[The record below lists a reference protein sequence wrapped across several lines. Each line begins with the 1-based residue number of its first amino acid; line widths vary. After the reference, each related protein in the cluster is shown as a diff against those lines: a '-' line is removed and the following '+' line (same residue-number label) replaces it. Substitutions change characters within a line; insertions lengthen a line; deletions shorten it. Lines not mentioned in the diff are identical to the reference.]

1 MRDPVQRNVPPRPG
15 GGGTAAE
22 GPGPKAEPS
31 GVTGTMS
38 IGEVLGILK
47 PEFPDITVSKIR
59 FLEGAG
65 LVQPDRSA
73 SGYRKFSEDD
83 VARLRFVLRAQRD
96 QYLPLRVIRQRLA
109 DLEEVGGLAAKGAPA
124 TEPGMGTDP
133 DAHGARAPG
142 ATAGGAAPGAAA
154 GRAAPG
160 TAAGGAAP
168 GAAVGSVAPGAGQG
182 GAAPGAVPGGPVPGE
197 APGDQAAS
205 GGPVPGGA
213 PGGQAASSGSVPAA
227 GRGAAQGVADAEGAA
242 GAGGAAAAG
251 AVAGA
256 GGAAGAAAA
265 GGQPARPGGGVFGA
279 APPSDAQFTR
289 DELCRAAGATVEQ
302 LLELESFGLVSARG
316 SGERGAW
323 YGGDDLVLLRL
334 ARELGDYGLEARHL
348 RMYKLFAER
357 EAALFEQVVAPLV
370 RQRNPEARARARD
383 TIDALAELGG
393 RMRDLALRTAV
404 HGMADTRDP
413 HR

>member
-1 MRDPVQRNVPPRPG
+1 MRDPVQRNVPTRPG
-15 GGGTAAE
+15 GGGGDAA
-22 GPGPKAEPS
+22 GSGKPAEQS
-31 GVTGTMS
+31 GATGTMS

-96 QYLPLRVIRQRLA
+96 QYLPLRVIRQRLT
-109 DLEEVGGLAAKGAPA
+109 DLEQVGGLDTK
-124 TEPGMGTDP
+124 
-133 DAHGARAPG
+133 
-142 ATAGGAAPGAAA
+142 
-154 GRAAPG
+154 
-160 TAAGGAAP
+160 
-168 GAAVGSVAPGAGQG
+168 AGQ
-182 GAAPGAVPGGPVPGE
+182 A
-197 APGDQAAS
+197 
-205 GGPVPGGA
+205 
-213 PGGQAASSGSVPAA
+213 GS
-227 GRGAAQGVADAEGAA
+227 GAA
-242 GAGGAAAAG
+242 GAEASAAGSPGAVRPGTEAGPGSGAAGSGATGTGPGAGSSGAGASGNRSPGAGAAEPGGAHARAPEASGAGAAG
-251 AVAGA
+251 TVKSPGAGAPGASGAGGAGA
-256 GGAAGAAAA
+256 GGAAGSAAAV
-265 GGQPARPGGGVFGA
+265 GQPARGTGGGFAA

-289 DELCRAAGATVEQ
+289 DELCRAAGANVDQ

-316 SGERGAW
+316 SGDRGAW

-334 ARELGDYGLEARHL
+334 ARELADYGLEARHL

-383 TIDALAELGG
+383 TIQALAQLGG
-393 RMRDLALRTAV
+393 RMRDLALRSAV
-404 HGMADTRDP
+404 HGLADPRDP

>member
-1 MRDPVQRNVPPRPG
+1 MRDPVQRNVPTRPG
-15 GGGTAAE
+15 GGGGDAA
-22 GPGPKAEPS
+22 GSGKPAEQS
-31 GVTGTMS
+31 GATGTMS

-96 QYLPLRVIRQRLA
+96 QYLPLRVIRQRLT
-109 DLEEVGGLAAKGAPA
+109 DLEQVGGLDTKAGQAGGGAAGAEASAAGSPGAVRPGAEAGPGSGAAGSGA
-124 TEPGMGTDP
+124 TGTGPGAGSSGAGASGNRSPGAGAAEPG
-133 DAHGARAPG
+133 GARARAPE
-142 ATAGGAAPGAAA
+142 ASAAGAA
-154 GRAAPG
+154 G
-160 TAAGGAAP
+160 T
-168 GAAVGSVAPGAGQG
+168 VKSPGAGG
-182 GAAPGAVPGGPVPGE
+182 PG
-197 APGDQAAS
+197 
-205 GGPVPGGA
+205 
-213 PGGQAASSGSVPAA
+213 SSGA
-227 GRGAAQGVADAEGAA
+227 GGA

-251 AVAGA
+251 
-256 GGAAGAAAA
+256 
-265 GGQPARPGGGVFGA
+265 QPARGTGAGFAA

-289 DELCRAAGATVEQ
+289 DELCRAAGVNVDQ

-316 SGERGAW
+316 SGDRGAW

-334 ARELGDYGLEARHL
+334 ARELADYGLEARHL

-383 TIDALAELGG
+383 TIQALAQLGG

-404 HGMADTRDP
+404 HGLADTRDP

>member
-1 MRDPVQRNVPPRPG
+1 MRDPVQRNVPTRPG
-15 GGGTAAE
+15 GGGGDAA
-22 GPGPKAEPS
+22 GSGKPAEQS
-31 GVTGTMS
+31 GATGTMS

-96 QYLPLRVIRQRLA
+96 QYLPLRVIRQRLT
-109 DLEEVGGLAAKGAPA
+109 DLEQVGGLDTK
-124 TEPGMGTDP
+124 
-133 DAHGARAPG
+133 
-142 ATAGGAAPGAAA
+142 
-154 GRAAPG
+154 
-160 TAAGGAAP
+160 
-168 GAAVGSVAPGAGQG
+168 AGQ
-182 GAAPGAVPGGPVPGE
+182 A
-197 APGDQAAS
+197 
-205 GGPVPGGA
+205 
-213 PGGQAASSGSVPAA
+213 GS
-227 GRGAAQGVADAEGAA
+227 GAA
-242 GAGGAAAAG
+242 GAEASAAGSPGAVRPGTEAGPGPGAAGSGATGTGPGAGSSGAGASGNRSPGAGAAEPGGARARASEASGAGAAG
-251 AVAGA
+251 SVKSPGAGA
-256 GGAAGAAAA
+256 PGSSGAGGAGAAGAAGSAA
-265 GGQPARPGGGVFGA
+265 AVGQPARGTGGGFAA

-289 DELCRAAGATVEQ
+289 DELCRAAGANVDQ

-316 SGERGAW
+316 SGDRGAW

-334 ARELGDYGLEARHL
+334 ARELADYGLEARHL

-383 TIDALAELGG
+383 TIQALAQLGG

-404 HGMADTRDP
+404 HGLADTRDP

>member
-1 MRDPVQRNVPPRPG
+1 MRDPVQRNVPTRPG
-15 GGGTAAE
+15 GGGGDAA
-22 GPGPKAEPS
+22 GSGKPAEQS
-31 GVTGTMS
+31 GATGTMS

-65 LVQPDRSA
+65 LVQPGRSA

-96 QYLPLRVIRQRLA
+96 QYLPLRVIRQRLTN
-109 DLEEVGGLAAKGAPA
+109 LEQVGGLDTK
-124 TEPGMGTDP
+124 
-133 DAHGARAPG
+133 
-142 ATAGGAAPGAAA
+142 
-154 GRAAPG
+154 
-160 TAAGGAAP
+160 
-168 GAAVGSVAPGAGQG
+168 AGQ
-182 GAAPGAVPGGPVPGE
+182 A
-197 APGDQAAS
+197 
-205 GGPVPGGA
+205 
-213 PGGQAASSGSVPAA
+213 GS
-227 GRGAAQGVADAEGAA
+227 GAA
-242 GAGGAAAAG
+242 GAEASAAGSPGAVRPGTEAGPGSGAAGSGATGTGPGAGSSGAGASGNRSPGAGAAEPGGARARAPEASGAGAAG
-251 AVAGA
+251 SVKSPGAGAPGSSGAGGAGA
-256 GGAAGAAAA
+256 GGAAGSAAAV
-265 GGQPARPGGGVFGA
+265 GQPARGTGGGFAA

-289 DELCRAAGATVEQ
+289 DELCRAAGANVDQ

-316 SGERGAW
+316 SGDRGAW

-334 ARELGDYGLEARHL
+334 ARELADYGLEARHL

-383 TIDALAELGG
+383 TIQALAQLGG

-404 HGMADTRDP
+404 HGLADTRDP

>member
-15 GGGTAAE
+15 GGGAAAE
-22 GPGPKAEPS
+22 GPGREGPGREAEQS
-31 GVTGTMS
+31 AVTGTMS

-96 QYLPLRVIRQRLA
+96 QYLPLRVIRQRLS
-109 DLEEVGGLAAKGAPA
+109 DLDQVGGLAAKGAPPA
-124 TEPGMGTDP
+124 DT
-133 DAHGARAPG
+133 GAGADPG
-142 ATAGGAAPGAAA
+142 ATAA
-154 GRAAPG
+154 G
-160 TAAGGAAP
+160 
-168 GAAVGSVAPGAGQG
+168 
-182 GAAPGAVPGGPVPGE
+182 PGGP
-197 APGDQAAS
+197 AA
-205 GGPVPGGA
+205 G
-213 PGGQAASSGSVPAA
+213 PGGQAAPGGPAPGGGRGGEAAA
-227 GRGAAQGVADAEGAA
+227 GLASGTGPPGAAPPPGLAPGAGAGATPGAAAGAA
-242 GAGGAAAAG
+242 GAGGAAG
-251 AVAGA
+251 VAGA
-256 GGAAGAAAA
+256 
-265 GGQPARPGGGVFGA
+265 QPAWTTGGVFAG

-383 TIDALAELGG
+383 TIGALAQLGG
-393 RMRDLALRTAV
+393 RMRDLALRSAV
-404 HGMADTRDP
+404 HGLADTRDP

>member
-15 GGGTAAE
+15 GGGGEAA
-22 GPGPKAEPS
+22 GPGRKA
-31 GVTGTMS
+31 GQADATGTMS

-109 DLEEVGGLAAKGAPA
+109 DLEKVGDLDAKGGLPPDPTSQPDPGAPA
-124 TEPGMGTDP
+124 
-133 DAHGARAPG
+133 
-142 ATAGGAAPGAAA
+142 AA
-154 GRAAPG
+154 GTPG
-160 TAAGGAAP
+160 
-168 GAAVGSVAPGAGQG
+168 S
-182 GAAPGAVPGGPVPGE
+182 
-197 APGDQAAS
+197 
-205 GGPVPGGA
+205 
-213 PGGQAASSGSVPAA
+213 
-227 GRGAAQGVADAEGAA
+227 GAA
-242 GAGGAAAAG
+242 GAGAAG
-251 AVAGA
+251 A
-256 GGAAGAAAA
+256 GAAGAAGTASRAAGAGAPRAGASGTGAPAAGAGPGGAGAAVTDATA
-265 GGQPARPGGGVFGA
+265 GGQAGRATGAAFAA

-289 DELCRAAGATVEQ
+289 DELCRAAGASVEQ

-334 ARELGDYGLEARHL
+334 ARELADYGLEARHL

-370 RQRNPEARARARD
+370 RQRNPEARTRARD
-383 TIDALAELGG
+383 TIEALAQLGG
-393 RMRDLALRTAV
+393 RMRDLALRSAV
-404 HGMADTRDP
+404 HGLADTRDR

>member
-1 MRDPVQRNVPPRPG
+1 MRDPVQRNTPPRPG
-15 GGGTAAE
+15 GGGEAA
-22 GPGPKAEPS
+22 GSGQPAEQS
-31 GVTGTMS
+31 GATGTMS

-109 DLEEVGGLAAKGAPA
+109 DLEQVGGLDAGGAPA
-124 TEPGMGTDP
+124 GAAEP
-133 DAHGARAPG
+133 DAGVAPG
-142 ATAGGAAPGAAA
+142 RGGPGGSGEGSPGSAAAA
-154 GRAAPG
+154 GAGAARAGSAGDGAG
-160 TAAGGAAP
+160 TA
-168 GAAVGSVAPGAGQG
+168 
-182 GAAPGAVPGGPVPGE
+182 
-197 APGDQAAS
+197 
-205 GGPVPGGA
+205 
-213 PGGQAASSGSVPAA
+213 
-227 GRGAAQGVADAEGAA
+227 GAA
-242 GAGGAAAAG
+242 GAG
-251 AVAGA
+251 VAGA
-256 GGAAGAAAA
+256 QGRAA
-265 GGQPARPGGGVFGA
+265 GVFG

-289 DELCRAAGATVEQ
+289 DELCRAAGATADQ
-302 LLELESFGLVSARG
+302 LIELESFGLVSARG

-334 ARELGDYGLEARHL
+334 ARELADYGLEARHL

-370 RQRNPEARARARD
+370 RQRNPEARTRARD
-383 TIDALAELGG
+383 TIEALAQLGG
-393 RMRDLALRTAV
+393 RMRDLALRSAV
-404 HGMADTRDP
+404 HGLAESRDP

>member
-1 MRDPVQRNVPPRPG
+1 MRDPVQRNVPTRPG
-15 GGGTAAE
+15 GGGGDAA
-22 GPGPKAEPS
+22 GSGKPAEQS
-31 GVTGTMS
+31 GATGTMS

-96 QYLPLRVIRQRLA
+96 QYLPLRVIRQRLT
-109 DLEEVGGLAAKGAPA
+109 DLEQVGGLDTK
-124 TEPGMGTDP
+124 
-133 DAHGARAPG
+133 
-142 ATAGGAAPGAAA
+142 
-154 GRAAPG
+154 
-160 TAAGGAAP
+160 
-168 GAAVGSVAPGAGQG
+168 AGQ
-182 GAAPGAVPGGPVPGE
+182 A
-197 APGDQAAS
+197 
-205 GGPVPGGA
+205 
-213 PGGQAASSGSVPAA
+213 GS
-227 GRGAAQGVADAEGAA
+227 GAA
-242 GAGGAAAAG
+242 GAEASAAGSPGAVRPGTEAGPGSGAAGSGATGTGPGAGSSGAGASGNRSPGAGAAEPGGARARAPEASGAGAAG
-251 AVAGA
+251 TVKSPGA
-256 GGAAGAAAA
+256 GVPGSSGAGGAGAAGAAAV
-265 GGQPARPGGGVFGA
+265 GQPARGTGGGFAA

-289 DELCRAAGATVEQ
+289 DELCRAAGANVDQ

-316 SGERGAW
+316 SGDRGAW

-334 ARELGDYGLEARHL
+334 ARELADYGLEARHL

-383 TIDALAELGG
+383 TIQTLAQLGG

-404 HGMADTRDP
+404 HGLADTRDP

>member
-15 GGGTAAE
+15 GGGGEAA
-22 GPGPKAEPS
+22 GPGRKA
-31 GVTGTMS
+31 GQADATGTMS

-109 DLEEVGGLAAKGAPA
+109 DLERVGDLDAKGGLPLDPTSQPDPGAPA
-124 TEPGMGTDP
+124 AADMPG
-133 DAHGARAPG
+133 
-142 ATAGGAAPGAAA
+142 
-154 GRAAPG
+154 
-160 TAAGGAAP
+160 
-168 GAAVGSVAPGAGQG
+168 S
-182 GAAPGAVPGGPVPGE
+182 
-197 APGDQAAS
+197 
-205 GGPVPGGA
+205 
-213 PGGQAASSGSVPAA
+213 
-227 GRGAAQGVADAEGAA
+227 GAA
-242 GAGGAAAAG
+242 GART
-251 AVAGA
+251 AGA
-256 GGAAGAAAA
+256 GAAVTDAPA
-265 GGQPARPGGGVFGA
+265 GGQAGRATGAAFAA

-334 ARELGDYGLEARHL
+334 ARELADYGLEARHL

-370 RQRNPEARARARD
+370 RQRNPEARTRARD
-383 TIDALAELGG
+383 TIEALAQLGG
-393 RMRDLALRTAV
+393 RMRDLALRSAV
-404 HGMADTRDP
+404 HGLADTRDP

>member
-15 GGGTAAE
+15 GGGAAAG
-22 GPGPKAEPS
+22 GPGREGAGREAEQS
-31 GVTGTMS
+31 AVTGTMS

-65 LVQPDRSA
+65 LVQPERSA

-109 DLEEVGGLAAKGAPA
+109 DLEQVGGLAAKGAP
-124 TEPGMGTDP
+124 
-133 DAHGARAPG
+133 
-142 ATAGGAAPGAAA
+142 
-154 GRAAPG
+154 
-160 TAAGGAAP
+160 
-168 GAAVGSVAPGAGQG
+168 
-182 GAAPGAVPGGPVPGE
+182 
-197 APGDQAAS
+197 PGDPRA
-205 GGPVPGGA
+205 GP
-213 PGGQAASSGSVPAA
+213 
-227 GRGAAQGVADAEGAA
+227 DA
-242 GAGGAAAAG
+242 GAGGAAAPPGAGPGAGPGGVAPGAG
-251 AVAGA
+251 AAAAATAAGATGA
-256 GGAAGAAAA
+256 GGAAGAAA
-265 GGQPARPGGGVFGA
+265 QPAWTAGGVFGGA
-279 APPSDAQFTR
+279 SPSDAQFTR

-302 LLELESFGLVSARG
+302 LLALESFGLVSARG

-323 YGGDDLVLLRL
+323 YGGDDLILLRL

-383 TIDALAELGG
+383 TIDALAQLGG
-393 RMRDLALRTAV
+393 RMRDLALRSAV
-404 HGMADTRDP
+404 HGLAETRDP
-413 HR
+413 RR

>member
-1 MRDPVQRNVPPRPG
+1 MRDPVQRNTPPRPG
-15 GGGTAAE
+15 GGGEPAGSGHPAE
-22 GPGPKAEPS
+22 QS
-31 GVTGTMS
+31 GATGTMS

-96 QYLPLRVIRQRLA
+96 QYLPLRVIRQRLT
-109 DLEEVGGLAAKGAPA
+109 DLEQVGGLDASGAPA
-124 TEPGMGTDP
+124 GAAGPDTGAPGQGGRGAAGAGSGAAGAGTG
-133 DAHGARAPG
+133 AGVGAGTAQARAGVAG
-142 ATAGGAAPGAAA
+142 AGAGA
-154 GRAAPG
+154 GSPG
-160 TAAGGAAP
+160 TAAG
-168 GAAVGSVAPGAGQG
+168 
-182 GAAPGAVPGGPVPGE
+182 
-197 APGDQAAS
+197 
-205 GGPVPGGA
+205 
-213 PGGQAASSGSVPAA
+213 
-227 GRGAAQGVADAEGAA
+227 AA
-242 GAGGAAAAG
+242 GAGLVEAGVGTAG
-251 AVAGA
+251 AGVAGA
-256 GGAAGAAAA
+256 QAARAA
-265 GGQPARPGGGVFGA
+265 GVFG

-289 DELCRAAGATVEQ
+289 DELCRAAGATADQ

-334 ARELGDYGLEARHL
+334 ARELADYGLEARHL

-383 TIDALAELGG
+383 TIEALAQLGG
-393 RMRDLALRTAV
+393 RMRDLALRSAV
-404 HGMADTRDP
+404 HGLADSRDP

>member
-1 MRDPVQRNVPPRPG
+1 MRDPVQRNTPPRPG
-15 GGGTAAE
+15 GGRGAA
-22 GPGPKAEPS
+22 GPGQPAGQS
-31 GVTGTMS
+31 AATGTMS

-109 DLEEVGGLAAKGAPA
+109 DLEQVGDLDAKGGLPLDPRSQPDQGPGSPGSGAAGAGPA
-124 TEPGMGTDP
+124 GAGAAGTGVSGTE
-133 DAHGARAPG
+133 APG
-142 ATAGGAAPGAAA
+142 AGTAGAGTAGAGTAGTGVPGTGAAGTGAAA
-154 GRAAPG
+154 GRA
-160 TAAGGAAP
+160 
-168 GAAVGSVAPGAGQG
+168 GAAVTDAPA
-182 GAAPGAVPGGPVPGE
+182 
-197 APGDQAAS
+197 
-205 GGPVPGGA
+205 
-213 PGGQAASSGSVPAA
+213 GGQA
-227 GRGAAQGVADAEGAA
+227 GRATGAA
-242 GAGGAAAAG
+242 
-251 AVAGA
+251 
-256 GGAAGAAAA
+256 
-265 GGQPARPGGGVFGA
+265 FSA

-334 ARELGDYGLEARHL
+334 ARELADYGLEARHL

-383 TIDALAELGG
+383 TIEALAQLGG
-393 RMRDLALRTAV
+393 RMRDLALRSAV
-404 HGMADTRDP
+404 HGLADPRDP

>member
-1 MRDPVQRNVPPRPG
+1 MRDPVQRNVPTRPG
-15 GGGTAAE
+15 GGGGDAA
-22 GPGPKAEPS
+22 GSGKPAEQS
-31 GVTGTMS
+31 GATGTMS

-96 QYLPLRVIRQRLA
+96 QYLPLRVIRQRLT
-109 DLEEVGGLAAKGAPA
+109 DLEQVGGLDTKAGQ
-124 TEPGMGTDP
+124 
-133 DAHGARAPG
+133 
-142 ATAGGAAPGAAA
+142 AGG
-154 GRAAPG
+154 
-160 TAAGGAAP
+160 
-168 GAAVGSVAPGAGQG
+168 
-182 GAAPGAVPGGPVPGE
+182 
-197 APGDQAAS
+197 
-205 GGPVPGGA
+205 
-213 PGGQAASSGSVPAA
+213 
-227 GRGAAQGVADAEGAA
+227 GAA
-242 GAGGAAAAG
+242 GAEASAAGSPGAVRPGAEADPGSGAAGSGATGTGPGAGSSGAGASGNRSPGAGAAEPGGARARAPEASGAGAAG
-251 AVAGA
+251 TVRSPGAGAPGSSGAGGAGA
-256 GGAAGAAAA
+256 GGAAGSAAAV
-265 GGQPARPGGGVFGA
+265 GQPARGTGAGFAA

-289 DELCRAAGATVEQ
+289 DELCRAAGANVDQ

-316 SGERGAW
+316 SGDRGAW

-334 ARELGDYGLEARHL
+334 ARELADYGLEARHL

-383 TIDALAELGG
+383 TIQALAQLGG

-404 HGMADTRDP
+404 HGLADTRDP

>member
-15 GGGTAAE
+15 GGGGEA
-22 GPGPKAEPS
+22 PGAGREA
-31 GVTGTMS
+31 GQTVATGTMS

-109 DLEEVGGLAAKGAPA
+109 DLEQVGDLDAKGGLPLDPRSQPDQGPGSPGSGAAGAGPA
-124 TEPGMGTDP
+124 GAGAAGTGVSGTE
-133 DAHGARAPG
+133 APG
-142 ATAGGAAPGAAA
+142 AGTAGAGTAGTGVPGTGAAGGGTGAAA
-154 GRAAPG
+154 GRA
-160 TAAGGAAP
+160 
-168 GAAVGSVAPGAGQG
+168 GAAVTDAPA
-182 GAAPGAVPGGPVPGE
+182 
-197 APGDQAAS
+197 
-205 GGPVPGGA
+205 
-213 PGGQAASSGSVPAA
+213 GGQA
-227 GRGAAQGVADAEGAA
+227 GRATGAA
-242 GAGGAAAAG
+242 
-251 AVAGA
+251 
-256 GGAAGAAAA
+256 
-265 GGQPARPGGGVFGA
+265 FSA

-334 ARELGDYGLEARHL
+334 ARELADYGLEARHL

-383 TIDALAELGG
+383 TIEALAQLGG
-393 RMRDLALRTAV
+393 RMRDLALRSAV
-404 HGMADTRDP
+404 HGLADPRDP

>member
-15 GGGTAAE
+15 GGGGEAP
-22 GPGPKAEPS
+22 GPGRKA
-31 GVTGTMS
+31 GQADATGTMS

-47 PEFPDITVSKIR
+47 PEFTDITVSKIR

-109 DLEEVGGLAAKGAPA
+109 DLEKVGDLDAKGGLPPDPTSQPDPGAPA
-124 TEPGMGTDP
+124 
-133 DAHGARAPG
+133 
-142 ATAGGAAPGAAA
+142 AA
-154 GRAAPG
+154 GTPG
-160 TAAGGAAP
+160 
-168 GAAVGSVAPGAGQG
+168 S
-182 GAAPGAVPGGPVPGE
+182 
-197 APGDQAAS
+197 
-205 GGPVPGGA
+205 
-213 PGGQAASSGSVPAA
+213 
-227 GRGAAQGVADAEGAA
+227 GAA
-242 GAGGAAAAG
+242 GAGPAGAGAAG
-251 AVAGA
+251 AGAAGAAGAGSRAAGAGAHRAGASGTGAPAAGAGPAGA
-256 GGAAGAAAA
+256 GGAGAAVTDAPA
-265 GGQPARPGGGVFGA
+265 GGQAGRATGAAFAA

-334 ARELGDYGLEARHL
+334 ARELADYGLEARHL

-370 RQRNPEARARARD
+370 RQRNPEARTRARD
-383 TIDALAELGG
+383 TIEALAQLGG
-393 RMRDLALRTAV
+393 RMRDLALRSAV
-404 HGMADTRDP
+404 HGLADTRDP

>member
-15 GGGTAAE
+15 GGGADAP
-22 GPGPKAEPS
+22 GPGQDAAQS
-31 GVTGTMS
+31 GITGTMS

-83 VARLRFVLRAQRD
+83 VSRLRFVLRAQRD
-96 QYLPLRVIRQRLA
+96 QYLPLRVIRQRLT
-109 DLEEVGGLAAKGAPA
+109 DLEQVGGLAARGGAA
-124 TEPGMGTDP
+124 GDP
-133 DAHGARAPG
+133 DAGPDPGAAPAAAGPAAGSAPG
-142 ATAGGAAPGAAA
+142 TPQGGGAA
-154 GRAAPG
+154 
-160 TAAGGAAP
+160 
-168 GAAVGSVAPGAGQG
+168 Q
-182 GAAPGAVPGGPVPGE
+182 
-197 APGDQAAS
+197 
-205 GGPVPGGA
+205 GA
-213 PGGQAASSGSVPAA
+213 PGG
-227 GRGAAQGVADAEGAA
+227 
-242 GAGGAAAAG
+242 GGATGSA
-251 AVAGA
+251 AVAQPGRA
-256 GGAAGAAAA
+256 AVGG
-265 GGQPARPGGGVFGA
+265 FGS

-334 ARELGDYGLEARHL
+334 ARELADYGLEARHL

-383 TIDALAELGG
+383 TIDALAQLGG
-393 RMRDLALRTAV
+393 RMRDLALRSAV
-404 HGMADTRDP
+404 HGLADTRDP

>member
-1 MRDPVQRNVPPRPG
+1 
-15 GGGTAAE
+15 
-22 GPGPKAEPS
+22 
-31 GVTGTMS
+31 MS

-47 PEFPDITVSKIR
+47 PEFPDITVPKIR

-83 VARLRFVLRAQRD
+83 IARLRFVLRAQRD

-109 DLEEVGGLAAKGAPA
+109 DLEQVGGLEARGAPVPDPGAGPDQPRPGAPSGPGSGSDAGEGAAGSGAPA
-124 TEPGMGTDP
+124 V
-133 DAHGARAPG
+133 
-142 ATAGGAAPGAAA
+142 GG
-154 GRAAPG
+154 
-160 TAAGGAAP
+160 
-168 GAAVGSVAPGAGQG
+168 
-182 GAAPGAVPGGPVPGE
+182 
-197 APGDQAAS
+197 
-205 GGPVPGGA
+205 
-213 PGGQAASSGSVPAA
+213 
-227 GRGAAQGVADAEGAA
+227 A
-242 GAGGAAAAG
+242 GAGGAG
-251 AVAGA
+251 TPGRGGRGTGVAGTEGPGVGGPGAGEA
-256 GGAAGAAAA
+256 GGASAVAAQPGLATGGA
-265 GGQPARPGGGVFGA
+265 FGA

-289 DELCRAAGATVEQ
+289 DELCRAAGATVDQ

-334 ARELGDYGLEARHL
+334 SRELADYGLEARHL

-370 RQRNPEARARARD
+370 RQRNPEARARVRD
-383 TIDALAELGG
+383 TIAALAQLGG
-393 RMRDLALRTAV
+393 RMRDLALRSAV
-404 HGMADTRDP
+404 QGLAETRDP

>member
-1 MRDPVQRNVPPRPG
+1 MRDPVQRNVPTRPG
-15 GGGTAAE
+15 GGGGDAA
-22 GPGPKAEPS
+22 GSGKPAEQS
-31 GVTGTMS
+31 GATGTMS

-96 QYLPLRVIRQRLA
+96 QYLPLRVIRQRLT
-109 DLEEVGGLAAKGAPA
+109 DLEQVGGLDTKAGQ
-124 TEPGMGTDP
+124 
-133 DAHGARAPG
+133 
-142 ATAGGAAPGAAA
+142 AGG
-154 GRAAPG
+154 
-160 TAAGGAAP
+160 
-168 GAAVGSVAPGAGQG
+168 
-182 GAAPGAVPGGPVPGE
+182 
-197 APGDQAAS
+197 
-205 GGPVPGGA
+205 
-213 PGGQAASSGSVPAA
+213 
-227 GRGAAQGVADAEGAA
+227 GAA
-242 GAGGAAAAG
+242 GAEASAAGSPGAVRPGTEAGPGSGAAGSGATGTGPGAGSSGAGASGNRSPGAGAAEPGGARARAPEASGAGAAG
-251 AVAGA
+251 TVKSPGA
-256 GGAAGAAAA
+256 GVPGSSGAGGAGAAGAAAV
-265 GGQPARPGGGVFGA
+265 GQPARGTGGGFAA

-289 DELCRAAGATVEQ
+289 DELCRAAGANVDQ

-316 SGERGAW
+316 SGDRGAW

-334 ARELGDYGLEARHL
+334 ARELADYGLEARHL

-383 TIDALAELGG
+383 TIQTLAQLGG

-404 HGMADTRDP
+404 HGLADTRDP

>member
-15 GGGTAAE
+15 GGGAAAE
-22 GPGPKAEPS
+22 GPGREGPGHEAEQS
-31 GVTGTMS
+31 AVTGTMS

-65 LVQPDRSA
+65 LVQPERSA

-109 DLEEVGGLAAKGAPA
+109 DLEQVGGLAARGAP
-124 TEPGMGTDP
+124 PGDP
-133 DAHGARAPG
+133 RTGLDAGAG
-142 ATAGGAAPGAAA
+142 
-154 GRAAPG
+154 G
-160 TAAGGAAP
+160 TAAPP
-168 GAAVGSVAPGAGQG
+168 GAGPGAGPGGVAPGAG
-182 GAAPGAVPGGPVPGE
+182 V
-197 APGDQAAS
+197 
-205 GGPVPGGA
+205 
-213 PGGQAASSGSVPAA
+213 A
-227 GRGAAQGVADAEGAA
+227 GVAQGA
-242 GAGGAAAAG
+242 G
-251 AVAGA
+251 AGA
-256 GGAAGAAAA
+256 GGAAGAAA
-265 GGQPARPGGGVFGA
+265 QPAWTAGGVFGGA
-279 APPSDAQFTR
+279 SPSDAQFTR

-323 YGGDDLVLLRL
+323 YGGDDLILLRL

-383 TIDALAELGG
+383 TIDSLAQLGG
-393 RMRDLALRTAV
+393 RMRDLALRSAV
-404 HGMADTRDP
+404 HGLAETRDP

>member
-1 MRDPVQRNVPPRPG
+1 MRDPVQRNVPTRPG
-15 GGGTAAE
+15 GGGGDAA
-22 GPGPKAEPS
+22 GSGKPAEQS
-31 GVTGTMS
+31 GATGTMS

-96 QYLPLRVIRQRLA
+96 QYLPLRVIRQRLT
-109 DLEEVGGLAAKGAPA
+109 DLEQVGGLDTKAGQ
-124 TEPGMGTDP
+124 
-133 DAHGARAPG
+133 
-142 ATAGGAAPGAAA
+142 AGG
-154 GRAAPG
+154 
-160 TAAGGAAP
+160 
-168 GAAVGSVAPGAGQG
+168 
-182 GAAPGAVPGGPVPGE
+182 
-197 APGDQAAS
+197 
-205 GGPVPGGA
+205 
-213 PGGQAASSGSVPAA
+213 
-227 GRGAAQGVADAEGAA
+227 GAA
-242 GAGGAAAAG
+242 GAEASAAGSPGAVRPGTEAGPGSGAAGSGATGTGPGAGSSGAGASGNRSPGAGAAEPGGARARAPEASGAGAAG
-251 AVAGA
+251 TVKSPGAGVPGSSGAAGAGA
-256 GGAAGAAAA
+256 GGAAGSAAAV
-265 GGQPARPGGGVFGA
+265 GQPARGTGGGFAA

-289 DELCRAAGATVEQ
+289 DELCRAAGANVDQ

-316 SGERGAW
+316 SGDRGAW

-334 ARELGDYGLEARHL
+334 ARELADYGLEARHL

-383 TIDALAELGG
+383 TIQALAQLGG

-404 HGMADTRDP
+404 HGLADTRDP

>member
-1 MRDPVQRNVPPRPG
+1 MEERPP
-15 GGGTAAE
+15 
-22 GPGPKAEPS
+22 GPGRKA
-31 GVTGTMS
+31 GQADATGTMS

-109 DLEEVGGLAAKGAPA
+109 DLEKVGGLDAKGGLPPDPTSQPDPGARPRRTPGRERRARPAPGRPGPGRPEPGRAGAGSDRGPAAGTGGAGAAVTDAPA
-124 TEPGMGTDP
+124 
-133 DAHGARAPG
+133 
-142 ATAGGAAPGAAA
+142 GGQA
-154 GRAAPG
+154 GRA
-160 TAAGGAAP
+160 T
-168 GAAVGSVAPGAGQG
+168 GAGF
-182 GAAPGAVPGGPVPGE
+182 A
-197 APGDQAAS
+197 
-205 GGPVPGGA
+205 
-213 PGGQAASSGSVPAA
+213 
-227 GRGAAQGVADAEGAA
+227 
-242 GAGGAAAAG
+242 
-251 AVAGA
+251 
-256 GGAAGAAAA
+256 
-265 GGQPARPGGGVFGA
+265 A

-334 ARELGDYGLEARHL
+334 ARELADYGLEARHL

-370 RQRNPEARARARD
+370 RQRNPEARTRARD
-383 TIDALAELGG
+383 TIEALAQLGG
-393 RMRDLALRTAV
+393 RMRDLALRSAV
-404 HGMADTRDP
+404 HGLADTRDP